1 MKSLRECLLPTS
13 AQLIDNDP
21 SHIYYLELLDEN
33 ADSVETM
40 SVVAEM
46 IIEKMKTSTQE
57 SVVLVGDGKTFV
69 HLQKA
74 RRMYYHEFR
83 NIHIY
88 PGDWHVLKNYQEV
101 LMKCYYHTGLKEIA
115 MGSGYKAETLNSLE
129 RCSNFK
135 RTHSFLIQAWEA
147 LYLEMIKA
155 FTLIYS
161 DVPEELYSTLE
172 TSSSPQDLLLRVQEI
187 LEEAAINQD

>member
-69 HLQKA
+69 HPSLLTCLNYSCASNKTHIWLH
-74 RRMYYHEFR
+74 YH
-83 NIHIY
+83 
-88 PGDWHVLKNYQEV
+88 
-101 LMKCYYHTGLKEIA
+101 
-115 MGSGYKAETLNSLE
+115 
-129 RCSNFK
+129 
-135 RTHSFLIQAWEA
+135 
-147 LYLEMIKA
+147 
-155 FTLIYS
+155 
-161 DVPEELYSTLE
+161 
-172 TSSSPQDLLLRVQEI
+172 
-187 LEEAAINQD
+187 